1 MKKNIPFFNYP
12 GVFEEHPHEYCEII
26 EDVLKRGAFI
36 LQKDLEMF
44 EKDPTMTVLAQEELS
59 ILKSQKDSIL
69 KEMDEI
75 LANEIKEEEFPNE
88 ILLEVR
94 AGAGGDEAAFFA
106 AQLAAM
112 YEKYSQKRGWEFKR
126 VDESKSDLGGLKEA
140 SFSIRGSDVYRDLR
154 YEMGVHRIQRVPATE
169 KSGRIHTSTAS
180 VAILP
185 IRSISPIA
193 INPGDVEVAF
203 SRAGGPGG
211 QNVNKVETAV
221 RVFHKSSGIIVRAT
235 SERSQQKNR
244 EKAMAILAAK
254 LEQEKEEKEAKTL
267 SAERKAQIGTADRS
281 EKIRT
286 YNTHQDRVTD
296 HRTKKSWHNIERIF
310 AGELDPIIS
319 SFTAGK

>member
-1 MKKNIPFFNYP
+1 MDLEKYKNNKKTRYFAELYEKLLR
-12 GVFEEHPHEYCEII
+12 EEEEIFRMETNDTNFSLLVEEERKKI
-26 EDVLKRGAFI
+26 NAQKEE
-36 LQKDLEMF
+36 LQKQM
-44 EKDPTMTVLAQEELS
+44 EK
-59 ILKSQKDSIL
+59 ILTDS
-69 KEMDEI
+69 KND
-75 LANEIKEEEFPNE
+75 EEFPNE

-94 AGAGGDEAAFFA
+94 AGTGGEEAAFFA

>member
-1 MKKNIPFFNYP
+1 MDLEKYKNNKKTRYFAELYEKLLR
-12 GVFEEHPHEYCEII
+12 EEEEIFRMETNDTNFSLLVEEERKKI
-26 EDVLKRGAFI
+26 NAQKEE
-36 LQKDLEMF
+36 LQKQM
-44 EKDPTMTVLAQEELS
+44 EK
-59 ILKSQKDSIL
+59 ILTDS
-69 KEMDEI
+69 KND
-75 LANEIKEEEFPNE
+75 EEFPNE

>member
-1 MKKNIPFFNYP
+1 MDLEKYKNNKKTRYFAELYEKLLR
-12 GVFEEHPHEYCEII
+12 EEEEIFRMETNDTNFSLLVEEERKKI
-26 EDVLKRGAFI
+26 NAQKEE
-36 LQKDLEMF
+36 LQKQM
-44 EKDPTMTVLAQEELS
+44 EK
-59 ILKSQKDSIL
+59 ILTDS
-69 KEMDEI
+69 KND
-75 LANEIKEEEFPNE
+75 EEFPNE

-140 SFSIRGSDVYRDLR
+140 SFSIRGSDVYSDLR

-180 VAILP
+180 IAILP
-185 IRSISPIA
+185 IRSIPPIA
-193 INPGDVEVAF
+193 VNPGDVEVTF

-221 RVFHKSSGIIVRAT
+221 RVFHKPSGIIVRAT

-267 SAERKAQIGTADRS
+267 TAERKAQIGTADRS

>member
-1 MKKNIPFFNYP
+1 MDLEKYKNNKKTRYFAELYEKLLR
-12 GVFEEHPHEYCEII
+12 EEEEIFRMETNDTNFSLLVEEERKKI
-26 EDVLKRGAFI
+26 NAQKEE
-36 LQKDLEMF
+36 LQKQM
-44 EKDPTMTVLAQEELS
+44 EK
-59 ILKSQKDSIL
+59 ILTDS
-69 KEMDEI
+69 KND
-75 LANEIKEEEFPNE
+75 EEFPNE

-94 AGAGGDEAAFFA
+94 AGTGGEEAALFA

>member
-1 MKKNIPFFNYP
+1 MDLEKYKNNKKTRYFAELYEKLLR
-12 GVFEEHPHEYCEII
+12 EEEEIFRMETNDTNFSLLVEEERKKI
-26 EDVLKRGAFI
+26 NAQKEE
-36 LQKDLEMF
+36 LQKQM
-44 EKDPTMTVLAQEELS
+44 EK
-59 ILKSQKDSIL
+59 ILTDS
-69 KEMDEI
+69 KND
-75 LANEIKEEEFPNE
+75 EEFPNE

-180 VAILP
+180 IAILP
-185 IRSISPIA
+185 IRSIPPIA
-193 INPGDVEVAF
+193 VNPGDVEVTF

-221 RVFHKSSGIIVRAT
+221 RVFHKPSGIIVRAT

-267 SAERKAQIGTADRS
+267 TAERKAQIGTADRS